1 MKITMK
7 LEATW
12 EDLWFEFTDFV
23 PSLIALF
30 FVEWMISIKLF
41 KVVAV
46 VGNPTLCSSVAFQSG
61 PKSHTFTVIL
71 AMFAPQPRWCH
82 KPWKGLY

>member
-1 MKITMK
+1 
-7 LEATW
+7 
-12 EDLWFEFTDFV
+12 
-23 PSLIALF
+23 
-30 FVEWMISIKLF
+30 MISIKLF

-71 AMFAPQPRWCH
+71 AMFALSQDGVINH
-82 KPWKGLY
+82 EKVYIKLYEIGSN